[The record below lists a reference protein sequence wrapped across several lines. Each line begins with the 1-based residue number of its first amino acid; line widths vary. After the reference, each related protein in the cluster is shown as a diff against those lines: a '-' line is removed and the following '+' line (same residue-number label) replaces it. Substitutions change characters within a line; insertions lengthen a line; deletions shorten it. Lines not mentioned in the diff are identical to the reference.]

1 MENISLDM
9 SGYLHSLE
17 SFLDCPKTTRRPF
30 LDRTRRMI
38 QDFIQNK
45 PDATS
50 QEVANFLGDPREL
63 AQGFLETLDPEMLE
77 RYHRGKKLLLRGCIA
92 LLAVALVAVSVFG
105 IFFKKTP
112 VNLEMT
118 ETIVIYG
125 DLTYKGTVE
134 ETS

>member
-38 QDFIQNK
+38 QDFIQSK